1 MMQRHF
7 SRRHWDVWNVSVTFW
22 EGMNPFLSFP
32 LSSFPKMTE
41 SFPSCRLLLSWERKG
56 SFPFPKWLKPF
67 PVANYSFPGKG
78 KDPFLSQ
85 NYWNLSQ
92 LQLSQNCWHLS
103 QLQPRKGPFNPLF
116 ASTSLAASSFSM
128 SVPSISIS
136 LVNRIERNYTA
147 VHIYFDTVIW
157 TDILVAGASHCTM
170 VALIY

>member
-1 MMQRHF
+1 MINFVCPRWKFYKGFYHSLNALIF
-7 SRRHWDVWNVSVTFW
+7 R
-22 EGMNPFLSFP
+22 EGLNPFLSPFEAF
-32 LSSFPKMTE
+32 LLTILGKERILSFPKMTE
-41 SFPSCRLLLSWERKG
+41 TFPSCKLLLSWERKG
-56 SFPFPKWLKPF
+56 SFPFP
-67 PVANYSFPGKG
+67 G